1 MDTALER
8 LEGRYLYSIN
18 LHAHVIGET
27 DKLVKLVQ
35 AANQEGGWLNAR
47 NILCQEL
54 GDGVCIKPDE
64 MPVYELRM
72 ARDHMTKKLKK
83 AQAEYQKLSGK
94 ISGLLDDSNRLR
106 VKVDRLNASS

>member
-1 MDTALER
+1 VDTALER

-18 LHAHVIGET
+18 LHAHVLGET

-47 NILCQEL
+47 SILCQEL
-54 GDGVCIKPDE
+54 GDGLCIKPDE
-64 MPVYELRM
+64 MPVYELRV

-94 ISGLLDDSNRLR
+94 ISGLLDDSDRLR
-106 VKVDRLNASS
+106 VKVDRLVASP